1 MNFFRAL
8 VRAATRKMSRSS
20 QDEWMAHARD
30 PLLELLAQFAAGRYE
45 LVHEIC
51 NTFTDAEGDER
62 ADLVLLCPGPFFT
75 TQFNP

>member
-1 MNFFRAL
+1 
-8 VRAATRKMSRSS
+8 
-20 QDEWMAHARD
+20 MAHARD